1 MNEKFWI
8 SKMPKYTL
16 CIFLFSNLL
25 AMFFYPGGNI
35 NDPNQIGYSFFN
47 NFFSDLGRVQSL
59 QDPAGNNL
67 VSCILF
73 NSSLF
78 LVGICFS
85 ILFYKVRR
93 AFIHQE
99 FLSIIATILGICAGL
114 SFVGVSLT
122 PVDALLLPHIYFAN
136 WAFRFLFVASF
147 LYSILI
153 FNTDQLSNKYAYSFI
168 VFGVMVCLYVYY
180 SQFYL
185 EEPHIAPSLLPNHVL
200 AQKAVVFWI
209 FFSVFTY
216 AVGMSKYLLEND
228 NLES

>member
-1 MNEKFWI
+1 
-8 SKMPKYTL
+8 MPKYTL

-59 QDPAGNNL
+59 QNPAENNL

-85 ILFYKVRR
+85 ILFYKIRR
-93 AFIHQE
+93 AFISQE
-99 FLSIIATILGICAGL
+99 YLSILATILGMCAGL
-114 SFVGVSLT
+114 AFIGVALT
-122 PVDALLLPHIYFAN
+122 PVDIFLQPHVHFAN
-136 WAFRFLFVASF
+136 WAFRFLFGASF

-153 FNTDQLSNKYAYSFI
+153 FKTAELSNKYAYSFI
-168 VFGVMVCLYVYY
+168 VFGVIVCLYVYY
-180 SQFYL
+180 SQFFL
-185 EEPHIAPSLLPNHVL
+185 EQPHIEPSLLPNHVL

>member
-1 MNEKFWI
+1 MNDKFWI
-8 SKMPKYTL
+8 SDMPKYTL
-16 CIFLFSNLL
+16 CIFLFSNVL

-35 NDPNQIGYSFFN
+35 NDPNQIGYSFLN
-47 NFFSDLGRVQSL
+47 NFFSDLGRVESL
-59 QDPAGNNL
+59 QNPAKNNFI
-67 VSCILF
+67 SCALF
-73 NSSLF
+73 NLSLL

-85 ILFYKVRR
+85 ILFYKIRK
-93 AFIHQE
+93 AFIGHK
-99 FLSIIATILGICAGL
+99 FLSIMATILGVCSGL
-114 SFVGVSLT
+114 AFVGVALT
-122 PVDALLLPHIYFAN
+122 PVDVFLQSHVIFAN
-136 WAFRFLFVASF
+136 WAFRFLFGASF
-147 LYSILI
+147 FYAILI

-168 VFGVMVCLYVYY
+168 LFGVMVCLYVYY

-228 NLES
+228 